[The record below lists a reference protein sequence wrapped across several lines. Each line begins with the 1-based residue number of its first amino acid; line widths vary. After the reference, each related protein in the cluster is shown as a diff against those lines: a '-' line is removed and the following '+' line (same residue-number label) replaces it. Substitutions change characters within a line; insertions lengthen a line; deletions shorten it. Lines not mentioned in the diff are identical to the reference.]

1 MTLLASIKQLC
12 IEALIL
18 LYPEKTAYFTEHNID
33 ITPATNDKFGH
44 YQCNSAMKLSK
55 LLFTTPREIADK
67 LRTVLL
73 EQNIKSASMFSN
85 IEVAGPGFINFTI
98 NATYLSK
105 LLNNQIVDAHLHCDT
120 ITAPQKVI
128 IDFSS
133 PNIAKEMHVGH
144 LRSTIIGDCIA
155 RTLEFL
161 GYEVLRLN
169 HVGDWG
175 TQFGMLIAYIEH
187 NQLSV
192 EQVSILDIS
201 ELLKLYRA
209 AKLEFDADP
218 KFKLKAQQAVVK
230 LQGGDSQAIK
240 YWHAICASSRIA
252 FEQIYATLDIKIQ
265 ERGESFYNS
274 QLANIITDLE
284 QQNLI
289 TISDGAKC
297 VSLEGF
303 QNRDGEP
310 LPLIVQKSDGGYN
323 YATTDMAALK
333 HRVNIEHGSWL
344 IYVTDAGQGQH
355 FKMVFAAAKLAGYY
369 NPDKVRIDH
378 VPFGLVLR
386 ADGKKFQTRAGDTE
400 RLIDLLEAAINKAR
414 ELLATRNYTDITA
427 NELQQ
432 MAQILG
438 INAIKYA
445 DLANNR
451 TSDYAFSLDRML
463 QFEGNTAAFV
473 CYAYVR
479 VQSIK
484 RKTSIDINQL
494 LVSNHAKIN
503 LQTPEEI
510 DLGLQ
515 LLRFP
520 EIINNFTVELLP
532 NRITDYLYNLAE
544 KFHVFF
550 HNCRVEGSSEQN
562 SRILLCEAVARV
574 LRQGLELL
582 GLRPLEKM

>member
-1 MTLLASIKQLC
+1 MTLLARIKQDCTETLKQ
-12 IEALIL
+12 
-18 LYPEKTAYFTEHNID
+18 LYTEQVAHFNADSID
-33 ITPATNDKFGH
+33 ITPATNNKFGH
-44 YQCNSAMKLSK
+44 YQCNSAMKLAKALSK
-55 LLFTTPREIADK
+55 SPRDIADK
-67 LRTVLL
+67 LREALL
-73 EQNIKSASMFSN
+73 TQDSGDIKKYAA
-85 IEVAGPGFINFTI
+85 IEVAGPGFINFTL
-98 NATYLSK
+98 NPLYLTN
-105 LLNNQIVDAHLHCDT
+105 LLNLQLQDPRLSCET
-120 ITAPQKVI
+120 IKPGQKAI

-175 TQFGMLIAYIEH
+175 TQFGMLIAYIEQQ
-187 NQLSV
+187 QLDLQ
-192 EQVSILDIS
+192 QVRNMDIS

-209 AKLEFDADP
+209 AKVEFDADAE
-218 KFKLKAQQAVVK
+218 FKLRAQRAVVA
-230 LQGGDSQAIK
+230 LQGGDLQAK
-240 YWHAICASSRIA
+240 QYWEAICASSRIA
-252 FEQIYATLDIKIQ
+252 FEQIYKILDIKLQ
-265 ERGESFYNS
+265 ERGESFYNP
-274 QLANIITDLE
+274 QLPEVIKDLE
-284 QQNLI
+284 QKSLI
-289 TISDGAKC
+289 KISDGAKC
-297 VSLEGF
+297 VYLEGF
-303 QNRDGEP
+303 TNREGEP

-323 YATTDMAALK
+323 YATTDLAAVK
-333 HRVNIEHGSWL
+333 HRVNVEHGSWL
-344 IYVTDAGQGQH
+344 IYVTDAGQSQH
-355 FKMVFAAAKLAGYY
+355 FSMVFAAAKLAGYY
-369 NPDKVRIDH
+369 DTAKVRINH

-386 ADGKKFQTRAGDTE
+386 ADGKKFQTRSGDTE
-400 RLIDLLEAAINKAR
+400 RLIDLLQAAVDKAK
-414 ELLATRNYTDITA
+414 ELLAARNYDDITPE
-427 NELQQ
+427 ELQQ

-479 VQSIK
+479 IQSIK
-484 RKTSIDINQL
+484 RKIGIDIKQL
-494 LVSNHAKIN
+494 LNNDKIN

-510 DLGLQ
+510 ELGLQ

-520 EIINNFTVELLP
+520 EMLNSFTAELLP
-532 NRITDYLYNLAE
+532 NRITDYLYHLSE

-550 HNCRVEGSSEQN
+550 HNCRVEGTAEQN
-562 SRILLCEAVARV
+562 SRVLLCEAVALV
-574 LRQGLELL
+574 LKQGLELL